1 MSSPTD
7 LSAYNY
13 AEFQGQ
19 GDFQGFQSRFPAG
32 EKAPDFTL
40 TDLDGDS
47 VTLSSLWSAGPLMM
61 EFGSYT

>member
-7 LSAYNY
+7 LLAYNY
-13 AEFQGQ
+13 A
-19 GDFQGFQSRFPAG
+19 DFQGEEDWEGFQTRLPAG
-32 EKAPDFTL
+32 AKARDFTL
-40 TDLDGDS
+40 TDLDGQP